1 MTSISR
7 ILAGVGV
14 GLALVL
20 AGCGDHDSSTA
31 ATARAADGPAD
42 ELPDGRIAFRRYLGD
57 DRTQGAIFVI
67 RTDGSGERQ
76 LTHPDAGSNDDY
88 PDWSPNGRL
97 VAYQHCGPDGPC
109 SVWTVGADGGEPQQV
124 RFHCHHKGDCDAAEP
139 TWAPDG
145 DLIATLAEG
154 REREFGGEPQIQQSS
169 LVRKDLA
176 TGSQRTITKLTGWAG
191 DLLSATVSPDDR
203 TVVYERLNSARST
216 PAFGQALF
224 AVDMSGKHERRIAP
238 WDLGGGDHAVFSP
251 SGSVLFRSY
260 ANDDSRQSDFWTV
273 RSDGSDLRQLT
284 HFDKGTLVLSAS
296 YSPDGAWIV
305 HASDGVGGNAD
316 LFVMRADGTGNRPL
330 THTEAWDSA
339 PDWAPPSH

>member
-1 MTSISR
+1 MTSTSR

-20 AGCGDHDSSTA
+20 AGCGNHDSSTA